1 MLAFMKDETYHV
13 NQQELIYFFQQISR
27 NYSHSVD
34 TEGRNYSPYENGKS
48 VTTCEVISRRCF
60 APAIAYVQASS
71 LIFHKEPNGS
81 GFTAVEESEYNFSY
95 FPNFGNPLPHASHYL
110 ARIFYEFGQSLFKL
124 SKFDK
129 NN

>member
-48 VTTCEVISRRCF
+48 VTT
-60 APAIAYVQASS
+60 
-71 LIFHKEPNGS
+71 
-81 GFTAVEESEYNFSY
+81 
-95 FPNFGNPLPHASHYL
+95 
-110 ARIFYEFGQSLFKL
+110 
-124 SKFDK
+124 
-129 NN
+129 